1 MCHRQP
7 WTWERRCQTGAGR
20 RRRRRTPSK
29 TSRLQPGD
37 PHHGGRWRPSDIANR
52 DLGDVAVR
60 GPGVGHTP
68 SKTSRLQPAPLIGQA
83 RLCWRVYSHWN
94 LSSFHIRNSVI
105 CHLTSQVG
113 GLWYHGPYHGQYHG
127 HDHAWYHR
135 PMISEVTDIIDSEL
149 WYHSFIS
156 MISYMTWSMILAMIS

>member
-1 MCHRQP
+1 
-7 WTWERRCQTGAGR
+7 
-20 RRRRRTPSK
+20 
-29 TSRLQPGD
+29 
-37 PHHGGRWRPSDIANR
+37 
-52 DLGDVAVR
+52 
-60 GPGVGHTP
+60 
-68 SKTSRLQPAPLIGQA
+68 
-83 RLCWRVYSHWN
+83 
-94 LSSFHIRNSVI
+94 VI

-113 GLWYHGPYHGQYHG
+113 GLWYHGQYHGQYHG